1 MTNTFSKFLSLTTFI
16 AIISAGAINF
26 AAAETPVTGKPS
38 TLQKISIVPNVWIT
52 ITPNIEPYK
61 GDARQ
66 SDIDKLK
73 SVAESSDVDLRSIVL
88 KAFRSRLEKNVPVS
102 VVSANGE
109 ADLQIHIEDYG
120 LTARNKTLMQPTI
133 TIEAR
138 LIKSSGHVIWSGGEN
153 ISDSEFEGISARTW
167 QEYTANP
174 ALLKTGYEE
183 VANSA
188 ANTIVNKLVESHKT
202 GEIGE

>member
-1 MTNTFSKFLSLTTFI
+1 MTNTFTKFLSLISFI
-16 AIISAGAINF
+16 AIFSAGAINF
-26 AAAETPVTGKPS
+26 AAAETPATGKPS
-38 TLQKISIVPNVWIT
+38 SLQKISIVPNVWIT

-102 VVSANGE
+102 VVSTNGE

-167 QEYTANP
+167 QEYTTNP

-188 ANTIVNKLVESHKT
+188 ANTIVNKFVESHKA